1 MSHKAG
7 FVNIIGKPNVGKST
21 LMNALLGEKLSII
34 TKKAQ
39 TTRHRIKGI
48 LNDDDFQIIFS
59 DTPGIIKPAYKLQ
72 ESMMS
77 FVESAFTDADI
88 FLFITEPGDKTYEES
103 LLHKLTVAK
112 KPVIVVINKID
123 LTTQDALEV
132 AVSYWENKIIHA
144 AIIPISALH
153 KANIEM
159 LLKTILTLLPES
171 PPYFSKDQLT
181 DKSLR
186 FFVSEIIR
194 EKILCQFRKEIPY
207 SVEVIIDRFK
217 EELDPV
223 EIDAIIY
230 VMRDTQ
236 KGILLGHKGDA
247 IKKLGI
253 AARKD
258 IETYIGKHIYLNL
271 TVKVIKNWREDDQQL
286 KRFGYQ
292 Q

>member
-48 LNDDDFQIIFS
+48 LNGDDFQIIFS
-59 DTPGIIKPAYKLQ
+59 DTPGIIKPVYKLQ

-88 FLFITEPGDKTYEES
+88 FLFITEPGDKTYEDAF
-103 LLHKLTVAK
+103 LHKLTVAK

-123 LTTQDALEV
+123 LTTQDALEA

-144 AIIPISALH
+144 TIIPISALH

-159 LLKTILTLLPES
+159 LLKTILTMLPES